1 MTTDE
6 EKPGLVR
13 ADSLALRLVI
23 MAVAMFG
30 FGFLVLPPLYSV
42 FCEITGLGG
51 KTNSTAA
58 VIAERPDEGR
68 SVRLEFVTSVNSY
81 APWEF
86 HAATDDMLISPGT
99 LYEASFIAR
108 NLAGR
113 IKIAQAVPSVA
124 PQQAAK
130 YFKKLECFCF
140 TTQEFASGEE
150 KRMPVRFIVDSEL
163 PEHIDTITLS
173 YTFFDTERVSAT
185 SNGISHDKARN
196 NAHEKARETH
206 STQ

>member
-1 MTTDE
+1 MNNDK
-6 EKPGLVR
+6 EKTGQPS
-13 ADSLALRLVI
+13 ANSLTLRLVV
-23 MAVAMFG
+23 MAMAMFG

-51 KTNSTAA
+51 KTNRTAA
-58 VIAERPDEGR
+58 VIAETPDEGR
-68 SVRLEFVTSVNSY
+68 SVRLEFVTSVNAY

-86 HAATDDMLISPGT
+86 HAETDAMAISPGT
-99 LYEASFIAR
+99 LYDATFIAR
-108 NLAGR
+108 NLADR
-113 IKIAQAVPSVA
+113 SKIAQAVPSVA

-150 KRMPVRFIVDSEL
+150 KRMPVRFIVDSDL
-163 PEHIDTITLS
+163 PAHIDTITLS
-173 YTFFDTERVSAT
+173 YTFFDTERVSALST
-185 SNGISHDKARN
+185 DKT
-196 NAHEKARETH
+196 HKAH

>member
-1 MTTDE
+1 MTADGKKTNLA
-6 EKPGLVR
+6 G

-30 FGFLVLPPLYSV
+30 FGFLVLPPLYDV

-51 KTNSTAA
+51 KTNRTAA
-58 VIAERPDEGR
+58 VVAETPDEGR
-68 SVRLEFVTSVNSY
+68 LLKLEFVTSVNAY

-86 HAATDDMLISPGT
+86 HAETDAMAINPGT
-99 LYEASFIAR
+99 LYDATFIAR
-108 NLAGR
+108 NLTDR
-113 IKIAQAVPSVA
+113 SKIAQAVPSVA

-140 TTQEFASGEE
+140 TTQEFAAGEE
-150 KRMPVRFIVDSEL
+150 KRMPVRFIVDSDL
-163 PEHIDTITLS
+163 PAHIDTITLS
-173 YTFFDTERVSAT
+173 YTFFDTERVSALST
-185 SNGISHDKARN
+185 GNTHDKA
-196 NAHEKARETH
+196 HQSH

>member
-1 MTTDE
+1 
-6 EKPGLVR
+6 
-13 ADSLALRLVI
+13 

-51 KTNSTAA
+51 KTNRTAA
-58 VIAERPDEGR
+58 IIAETPNEGR
-68 SVRLEFVTSVNSY
+68 SVRLEFVTSVNGY

-86 HAATDDMLISPGT
+86 HAETDAMSINPGT
-99 LYEASFIAR
+99 LYDATFIAR
-108 NLAGR
+108 NLADR
-113 IKIAQAVPSVA
+113 SKIAQAVPSVA

-150 KRMPVRFIVDSEL
+150 KRMPVRFIVDSDL
-163 PEHIDTITLS
+163 PEYIDTITLS
-173 YTFFDTERVSAT
+173 YTFFDTESVSVLST
-185 SNGISHDKARN
+185 GKPTDKARN
-196 NAHEKARETH
+196 NALETH
-206 STQ
+206 SIQ